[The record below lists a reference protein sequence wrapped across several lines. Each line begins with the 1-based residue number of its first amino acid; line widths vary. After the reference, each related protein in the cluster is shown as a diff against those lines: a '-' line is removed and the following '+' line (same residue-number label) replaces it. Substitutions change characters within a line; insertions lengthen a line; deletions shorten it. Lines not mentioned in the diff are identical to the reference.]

1 MLDTL
6 SELALEVHHLDRAA
20 AWYETHLG
28 LDGARGDHEARYE
41 VGETTL
47 VLREPSTVPRGGL
60 HVHYAL
66 ATPPDRY
73 DDWLAALRPDF
84 DVVEFD
90 FGGARSLYVD
100 DPDAHS
106 VEIGTAGPDGDL
118 DDDDCVGAGTATT
131 HAGPS
136 DRPLTGVFEVALEVE
151 SLDRA
156 EAFYRDL
163 GFAVVD
169 RGDGRDRVRLDGP
182 VALELWAPQRGIA
195 DARGGVHA
203 DLRFGT
209 ADPERAASAVSGRA
223 CAVEALEGGTR
234 RVRDPDGH
242 YLTFHDE

>member
-28 LDGARGDHEARYE
+28 VDGARGDHEARYG

-106 VEIGTAGPDGDL
+106 VEIGTAGPD
-118 DDDDCVGAGTATT
+118 DCGGAGTATT
-131 HAGPS
+131 PAGPS

-156 EAFYRDL
+156 EAFYRAL

-169 RGDGRDRVRLDGP
+169 RGDDRGRVRLDGP

-203 DLRFGT
+203 DLRFET
-209 ADPERAASAVSGRA
+209 ADPGRAASAVSDRA
-223 CAVEALEGGTR
+223 CGVDVLDDGTR

-242 YLTFHDE
+242 YLTFHGE